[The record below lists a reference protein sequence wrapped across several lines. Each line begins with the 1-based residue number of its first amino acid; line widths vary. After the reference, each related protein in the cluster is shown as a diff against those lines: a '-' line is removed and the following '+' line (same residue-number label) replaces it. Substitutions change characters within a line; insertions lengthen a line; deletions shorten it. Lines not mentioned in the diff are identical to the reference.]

1 MPRQARR
8 RSVLYVPA
16 SNSRAMGKAASLDC
30 DAVIFDLEDAV
41 APEARPQARAN
52 LIAYFRDSPAKPG
65 QERVIR
71 VNQVQGEIDADD
83 LDAIAACRP
92 DAMLIPK
99 VGTQSMLLEARAA
112 LGQAGRDIRLWA
124 MIETPGGIV
133 RLRDIVECGA
143 RDDVGLDCL
152 VVGTNDISKETGVPI
167 PAGRR
172 TIEIWLA
179 TIVIHGRAAGLDVL
193 DGVYNDFRDEA
204 GFIAES
210 EAAALSGFDG
220 KTLIHPAQI
229 APANVAFSPSAEAIA
244 EARAIVA
251 AFDDPA
257 NAGKGVISIDGK
269 MAELLH
275 AEIARRTLARA
286 GLN

>member
-16 SNSRAMGKAASLDC
+16 SNTKAMGKVALLDC

-41 APEARPQARAN
+41 APEAKAQARAN
-52 LIAYFRDSPAKPG
+52 LVEHFRNTSRAPG

-71 VNQVQGEIDADD
+71 INQTSGAIDRDD
-83 LDAIAACRP
+83 LAAIAECRP

-99 VGTQSMLLEARAA
+99 VETQSMLLDARAA
-112 LGQAGRDIRLWA
+112 LGEACRDMRLWA
-124 MIETPGGIV
+124 MIETPSGIV

-152 VVGTNDISKETGVPI
+152 VVGTNDISKETGVPL
-167 PAGRR
+167 PAGRK

-204 GFIAES
+204 GFIAECK
-210 EAAALSGFDG
+210 AAALSGFDG
-220 KTLIHPAQI
+220 KTLIHPSQV
-229 APANVAFSPSAEAIA
+229 APANTAFSPSAQAIA

-275 AEIARRTLARA
+275 AEIARGVLAKA
-286 GLN
+286 G

>member
-1 MPRQARR
+1 
-8 RSVLYVPA
+8 
-16 SNSRAMGKAASLDC
+16 MGKVASLAC

-41 APEARPQARAN
+41 APDAKAEARAN
-52 LIAYFRDSPAKPG
+52 LVAHFRNTAHSPA

-71 VNQVQGEIDADD
+71 VNVASGIVDD
-83 LDAIAACRP
+83 EDLAVIGQCRP

-99 VGTQSMLLEARAA
+99 VETHTMLLDARKA
-112 LGQAGRDIRLWA
+112 LGTHGGDIRLWA
-124 MIETPGGIV
+124 MIETPAGIV

-152 VVGTNDISKETGVPI
+152 VVGTNDISKETGVPL

-179 TIVIHGRAAGLDVL
+179 MIVLHARAVGLDVL

-204 GFIAES
+204 GFIRECDAG
-210 EAAALSGFDG
+210 ALSGFDG
-220 KTLIHPAQI
+220 KTLIHPGQI
-229 APANVAFSPSAEAIA
+229 EPANTAFSPSPEAVAEAK
-244 EARAIVA
+244 AIVA

-257 NAGKGVISIDGK
+257 NAGKGVISIDGR

-275 AEIARRTLARA
+275 AEIARKILARA
-286 GLN
+286 N

>member
-16 SNSRAMGKAASLDC
+16 SNPRAMGKAASLDC

-52 LIAYFRDSPAKPG
+52 LIAHFRDSPAKPG

-71 VNQVQGEIDADD
+71 VNQVQGVIDADD